1 MALDEL
7 QDNDVTFTDQG
18 ITFVIEKKLFEEAKP
33 SDCSGGSG
41 RMFGILM
48 AERVGKCAQL
58 VCQTGP
64 IKNNCGGVI
73 CHCLKR

>member
-41 RMFGILM
+41 RMVGILM
-48 AERVGKCAQL
+48 AELVGECA
-58 VCQTGP
+58 
-64 IKNNCGGVI
+64 
-73 CHCLKR
+73 